1 MRQSFRRAYSPLVAD
16 ALTKNISGSVH
27 DFLAKLGSGQAA
39 PVQEP
44 TAGVVKL
51 EPGLTNDIKAEVQPE
66 PAAPPEATIAKAEHE
81 QAIWQMTETYET
93 ERDELLSEH
102 ADETDRLRHQIASL
116 QQACNERSDTSTKL
130 ISRQEEYY
138 TKPLSAAEVAPLT
151 FTIEPSEVRLA
162 IPKIQ
167 AFLAV
172 RNPKAYE
179 LLMLSETQLHEAAG
193 VYGLHDRWLAFSLKQ
208 MFNRPCE
215 YTNAFEQLV
224 LGTASMEK
232 QISGHFIFHRLK
244 EPIVAQSGKDKREM
258 YARFLA
264 TAYLKPGDSLML
276 VYASIAKLW
285 SDFDALPEYVVNMP
299 NAATH
304 ALIHHFM
311 GVHPTKAE
319 EIEDELVI
327 DEAGG
332 PPFRY
337 SKDQLV
343 TIVAV
348 HTTRA
353 TALEVKVFERGG
365 QLRADKEKGRDK
377 DKDKDRGR
385 TRTGGRL
392 LGGKRPCTN
401 CADHPDGGEPFHHPT
416 NCKFKSKCYG
426 PDKAGIP
433 GCPCGLGKPRLCVLK
448 WTKCPDGVK
457 DVCQIDGV
465 TPVPRYMQGWY
476 KDHWETS
483 RKKDGPSVSVVDSN
497 MLFGNRFG
505 ELSTV
510 LGEISMFE
518 CNLGPDCGPYYDYAV
533 VENDGRIAT
542 LTDLIATIPS
552 DVMNSFLIPNMS
564 DAAAANF
571 SATSSENRVACASDI
586 ATRIAKAYDE
596 SWRRGYASPMAER
609 AFNRAVLCQAVE
621 VTATSVTA
629 CGCNVEMGVVCE
641 MHSEPASEI
650 VAFDAAAPNA
660 AIVAVDAAAP
670 DTAIVAVDA
679 AAPDTAIV
687 AFDAAAPNTAIVAF
701 DAAAPNT
708 TIVAF
713 ASVASNPADVLT
725 KFNAVFSDFIEVCG
739 IDMHA
744 LVEVTSR
751 EVNSLSGGAVHEEVL
766 IDGGAN
772 TNLIK
777 SAGVRRVAEVVS
789 VRTSNCQGAFQG
801 ATSTID
807 EVVVFDAVF
816 AGNKTVTIE
825 ACYLESA
832 RRNVL
837 SESYLHDKYNARVL
851 KEPLMVIS
859 FDGGV
864 EVPLRRANGL
874 YFVDVRC
881 TSPSTITVGQS
892 ELLLV
897 EINAAESNLPYGT
910 AVSGTQRAKLWG
922 ARMGV
927 SARNLL
933 KVLGATTGIGLV
945 ALDKN
950 QRDAVDADTYNK
962 RSRMRRKYVPT
973 NPKDMSLK
981 PGMLLQVD
989 CFGPVAAP
997 SIVDRAHNQLVAVC
1011 GCTGYIYDCT
1021 VAAESVDV
1029 YLVFL
1034 DSLRAKETAI
1044 GNVVMR
1050 VRFDAAPIFSSP
1062 DTERRMERELG
1073 KRGLV
1078 FEACAGGNH
1087 SANGKVEQVQDAL
1100 ERKAEA
1106 WMGRQGMGRSYLLP
1120 ARRYAVDVINACPAQ
1135 LETKSRC
1142 ELHHPAGGQ
1151 PDLTIVPFLLFGT
1164 KVTYT
1169 TEKGRRGPKGSLDER
1184 APVAQMVG
1192 FYKSV
1197 SWLLIANNGSVISRA
1212 PRDCVPL
1219 NELARVEAG
1228 SPDAQ
1233 HDASPPEITEAQPS
1247 GGEGAAGAAPTAPP
1261 SVFPAPTSYER
1272 YAPLSMRG
1280 PPSTRL
1286 ARDRKTPQFYSPAV
1300 HALEQ
1305 LYLSC
1310 GGADER
1316 IDAFNN
1322 LAHSLL
1328 QPNEPSIEVCG
1339 VEDLRQGLDEL
1350 IRVCSTRQHFGM
1362 ELVAPLEINGV
1373 EKPKA
1378 ILVKS
1383 ARGEYFV
1390 TVPKGSK
1397 AVERDVNCESWKDA
1411 DRMAVR
1417 VVLSIPDNFLVRK
1430 DKVPE
1435 GEPIIPCVV
1444 ARTFKTDKTTG
1455 FAHPTRAYYSRLA
1468 ADGATQAA
1476 MLAKRGK
1483 LDQLKRPVH
1492 AQSVDQTCAFM
1503 GLAKA
1508 AHLDLEIIALDAP
1521 NAYQQ
1526 GKRTRPGAY
1535 VSLPHTISA
1544 EYEAADGTPQVIFF
1558 GGPIQG
1564 EIPAGD
1570 EWDLAVNERLIDLG
1584 WNNAEGVPALYTI
1597 DVGDGII
1604 SELHKNVDEFLLLA
1618 KKGSPIIA
1626 ATVDG
1631 MNDAWGSNPD
1641 LGKMKVEYEAKEWRG
1656 YTFQRDRGRGALTIY
1671 MSSYLE
1677 SAVARWIPNMVTDK
1691 AARPSANVPK
1701 GVSIKDIF
1709 GALRLPPKDER
1720 DVKLDPMQKDFQ
1732 SMVGDLVFPS
1742 PVLVRCGLPIST
1754 LLSVMCYP
1762 PRGEL
1767 IEGHPT
1773 VTATFAA
1780 LLAIE
1785 AAFDARFDGIT
1796 AGGQLESSPRLRA
1809 DLHAHLDMSA
1819 SPPLEPEI
1827 MGDSTWA
1834 AAPFDR
1840 YALATTY
1847 LGLLIKWQLKVIKTV
1862 ADCSMGAEMHPTTA
1876 GGMQAEYISEV
1887 ARAQGMPLDDPVVI
1901 ATDSLANAL
1910 VSRRQ
1915 GSTVLVR
1922 HLLRRWQALTARIA
1936 RGLAKVVHLPDV
1948 EMPVD
1953 FLTKWVT
1960 KKKIDASVSY
1970 LTNAANRVSHPAE

>member
-1 MRQSFRRAYSPLVAD
+1 MAD

-51 EPGLTNDIKAEVQPE
+51 ESGLTNDIKSEVQPE
-66 PAAPPEATIAKAEHE
+66 PAGPPEATIAKAEHE

-102 ADETDRLRHQIASL
+102 AEETDRLRHQIVSL
-116 QQACNERSDTSTKL
+116 QQACNERPDTSTKL

-138 TKPLSAAEVAPLT
+138 TKPLSSAEVAPLT

-162 IPKIQ
+162 IPKIL

-193 VYGLHDRWLAFSLKQ
+193 EYGLHDRWLAFSLKQ
-208 MFNRPCE
+208 MFNRPCD

-224 LGTASMEK
+224 LGTANMEK
-232 QISGHFIFHRLK
+232 QISGHYIFHRLK

-258 YARFLA
+258 YELFLA
-264 TAYLKPGDSLML
+264 TTYLKPGESLML

-285 SDFDALPEYVVNMP
+285 SDFDALPAYVVNMP

-311 GVHPTKAE
+311 GVNPTKAE

-348 HTTRA
+348 HTTR
-353 TALEVKVFERGG
+353 TKALEVKVFEQGG
-365 QLRADKEKGRDK
+365 QLRADKEKGK
-377 DKDKDRGR
+377 DKDRDRGR
-385 TRTGGRL
+385 TRSGGRL
-392 LGGKRPCTN
+392 LGGKKPCTN

-476 KDHWETS
+476 KDHWEAA

-518 CNLGPDCGPYYDYAV
+518 CDLVLEPDCGPYYDYAV
-533 VENDGRIAT
+533 MENDDRIAT
-542 LTDLIATIPS
+542 ITDLIATVPG
-552 DVMNSFLIPNMS
+552 DVMESFLIPSMS
-564 DAAAANF
+564 DTAAANF
-571 SATSSENRVACASDI
+571 SATSSEYRVACGFDI

-609 AFNRAVLCQAVE
+609 AFHRAVSCQAVE
-621 VTATSVTA
+621 VTTTSVA
-629 CGCNVEMGVVCE
+629 DL
-641 MHSEPASEI
+641 SPASPASVIWSSTRQELI
-650 VAFDAAAPNA
+650 ANSAAAPNA
-660 AIVAVDAAAP
+660 AIVA
-670 DTAIVAVDA
+670 
-679 AAPDTAIV
+679 
-687 AFDAAAPNTAIVAF
+687 FDAAAPSTAIVAF

-708 TIVAF
+708 TA
-713 ASVASNPADVLT
+713 
-725 KFNAVFSDFIEVCG
+725 NATEVCS

-777 SAGVRRVAEVVS
+777 SAGVRRVAEVIS

-816 AGNKTVTIE
+816 ASNKTVTIE

-874 YFVDVRC
+874 YFVDVKC

-945 ALDKN
+945 TLDKN

-973 NPKDMSLK
+973 NPKDMTLK

-1011 GCTGYIYDCT
+1011 ACTGYIYDCT

-1029 YLVFL
+1029 YLGFL

-1120 ARRYAVDVINACPAQ
+1120 ARRYAVNVINACPAQ

-1169 TEKGRRGPKGSLDER
+1169 TENGRRGPKGSLDER

-1192 FYKSV
+1192 FYKNV

-1247 GGEGAAGAAPTAPP
+1247 GEEGAAGAAPTAPS

-1286 ARDRKTPQFYSPAV
+1286 TRDRKTPQFYSPAV

-1310 GGADER
+1310 DGADER

-1328 QPNEPSIEVCG
+1328 QPGEPSIEVCG
-1339 VEDLRQGLDEL
+1339 VEGLRQGLDEL
-1350 IRVCSTRQHFGM
+1350 IRACSARPHFGM
-1362 ELVAPLEINGV
+1362 EVVAPLEINGV

-1383 ARGEYFV
+1383 AKGEYFV
-1390 TVPKGSK
+1390 TVPRGSK

-1430 DKVPE
+1430 DQVPE

-1535 VSLPHTISA
+1535 VGLPHTISA
-1544 EYEAADGTPQVIFF
+1544 EYEAADGMPQVIFF

-1570 EWDLAVNERLIDLG
+1570 EWDLAVDERLIDLG

-1677 SAVARWIPNMVTDK
+1677 SAVARWIPNMITDK

-1767 IEGHPT
+1767 IEGHPA

-1780 LLAIE
+1780 QLAIE